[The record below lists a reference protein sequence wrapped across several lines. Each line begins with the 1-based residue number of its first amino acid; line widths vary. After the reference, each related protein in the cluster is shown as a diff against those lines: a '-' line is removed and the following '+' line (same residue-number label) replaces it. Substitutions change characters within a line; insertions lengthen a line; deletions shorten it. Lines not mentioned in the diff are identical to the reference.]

1 MQVSDTKGIFIYRPS
16 PVLDRSWMIYRKTQT
31 GDLSPVG
38 DYTVLDRDEQETV
51 SEKKIINLIS
61 VLNDNEDMI
70 MLGEHTKSRMMFHRK
85 PKVDALDPDQVV
97 FYTYNG
103 DGVSRENAI
112 LTLEAGVVEHGN

>member
-85 PKVDALDPDQVV
+85 PKLDALDPDQVV